1 MVLRRIALAPL
12 YYLADWVDD
21 NPVSAVGVLV
31 VLGSFTVLAAS
42 VSLGG
47 AAETGG
53 LAFNAESAGL
63 LAETAIERPAYL
75 AATIVG
81 LAVVLFYNG

>member
-1 MVLRRIALAPL
+1 MVLRRIAFTPL

-31 VLGSFTVLAAS
+31 AAGSLAVLVAS

-53 LAFNAESAGL
+53 LAFD
-63 LAETAIERPAYL
+63 AETAETLVEAALERPAYL
-75 AATIVG
+75 AGTIIG
-81 LAVVLFYNG
+81 LAVLLFYNG